1 MASLTPSVRHPE
13 VVLRIR
19 YSLVSLYVAISLA
32 AVSGTATAAS
42 EALAV
47 RLGTA
52 PTIDGRITD
61 DAAWR
66 GVRPET
72 EFTQVRPEEGKPASQ
87 KTEVFIGFTDH
98 ALYIGVI
105 CHDDNPEGILV
116 TNARRDSSLSDTDG
130 FLVVID
136 SFLSRQNGVVFGT
149 NPVGI
154 EFDGQVTAEGA
165 NRFGQDGFDLNW
177 DTTWTVK
184 SEINES
190 GWSAEMEL
198 PFTSLRYSSD
208 EIQSWGI
215 NFQRN
220 IRRNNERV
228 FWSPL
233 PRQFGLNRLSMAGTV
248 TGIEVP
254 PQRNLELTPYVL
266 ARTSRGGTLPGR
278 QTDEEFGFDLKYS
291 LTPSLTLD
299 ATYNTDFA
307 QVEVDNLQV
316 NLNRFSLFFPEK
328 RPFFLENAGQFSVG
342 APGEVELFFSR
353 RIGIGPAGE
362 QIPIDGGLRL
372 SGKVGNGTNLGL
384 LAMRSEA
391 VTGIA
396 SENDFAVVRLNQEVA
411 RRSAVGML
419 FVNRDGG
426 GTDNQT
432 FAVDGRWGIGDR
444 GTVSG
449 FVAKTSTDGIDD
461 DDHAFRLAGSYD
473 SDTWSYS
480 GSYSQVGAGF
490 NPEVGFLRRKDYEA
504 VRLFVLRSVRASRE
518 SGVLEYRPHA
528 SFTGHWNTDGFFE
541 SGLLHIDSSIEWK
554 SGAQLHTAWNIT
566 HEGVVAPFE
575 ISDGV
580 TVHVDDY
587 RHNEFSMF
595 SGTDQ
600 SAALSFGLGVQ
611 AGGFFGGD
619 RLALSPSVTYRWHE
633 RFNASLSWNHNDID
647 LPGGEFD
654 VALTRLRLSYSFS
667 PKMSVQMLVQ
677 HNDRDDLLAT
687 NLRFTWIQ
695 TANTGLY
702 VVYNEVDDD
711 RAAPGRPRR
720 EFILK
725 YNHILRLI

>member
-1 MASLTPSVRHPE
+1 MCGGLFLSIRHPVRALCLAVSLILTPAIAHAAPE
-13 VVLRIR
+13 AQAVE
-19 YSLVSLYVAISLA
+19 LA
-32 AVSGTATAAS
+32 
-42 EALAV
+42 
-47 RLGTA
+47 TA
-52 PTIDGRITD
+52 PTIDGRITGD
-61 DAAWR
+61 DAWR
-66 GVRPET
+66 GVRPIT
-72 EFTQVRPEEGKPASQ
+72 GFTQVQPEQGKPASQ
-87 KTEVFIGFTDH
+87 KTEVFIGFTDR

-116 TNARRDSSLSDTDG
+116 TNARRDSSLSETDG

-154 EFDGQVTAEGA
+154 EFDGQVTGEGA
-165 NRFGQDGFDLNW
+165 NRFGQNGFDLNW

-184 SEINES
+184 AEINEA

-198 PFTSLRYSSD
+198 PFTSLRYGAD
-208 EIQSWGI
+208 DVQSWGI
-215 NFQRN
+215 NFRRN

-228 FWSPL
+228 YWAPL
-233 PRQFGLNRLSMAGTV
+233 PRQFGLNRLSMAGTLNGV
-248 TGIEVP
+248 AVP

-266 ARTSRGGTLPGR
+266 SKITRGGTLPGR
-278 QTDEEFGFDLKYS
+278 QTEEEVGFDLKYS

-342 APGEVELFFSR
+342 AQGEVELFFSR
-353 RIGIGPAGE
+353 RIGIAPAGQ

-372 SGKVGNGTNLGL
+372 SGKMGSGTNVGL

-391 VTGIA
+391 VTGVA
-396 SENDFAVVRLNQEVA
+396 PENDFTVVRLNQEVA
-411 RRSAVGML
+411 RRSAVGL
-419 FVNRDGG
+419 LLVNRDGG

-432 FAVDGRWGIGDR
+432 FALDGRWGIGDR

-449 FVAKTSTDGIDD
+449 FIAKTNTDDISDND
-461 DDHAFRLAGSYD
+461 YAVRLAGNYD

-490 NPEVGFLRRKDYEA
+490 NPEVGFLARKDYER
-504 VRLFVLRSVRASRE
+504 VGLFVLRSIRASRE
-518 SGVLEYRPHA
+518 SSVLEYRPHA
-528 SFTGHWNTDGFFE
+528 SFTGHWSTDGFFE

-580 TVHVDDY
+580 TVHADDY
-587 RHNEFSMF
+587 RHHEFSMF

-600 SAALSFGLGVQ
+600 SAPLSFGLGLQV
-611 AGGFFGGD
+611 GGFFGGD
-619 RLALSPSVTYRWHE
+619 RVAASPSISYRWHE
-633 RFNASLSWNHNDID
+633 RFNASLSWNHNDIE
-647 LPGGEFD
+647 LPGGDFD

-667 PKMSVQMLVQ
+667 PKMSLQMLVQ

-695 TANTGLY
+695 TASTGLY
-702 VVYNEVDDD
+702 LVYNEVDDD